1 MTIINTLIVDDH
13 PLVRDGLTARIN
25 RSTEVRVIG
34 EACDGEQA
42 LEMLKELKPDI
53 VLMDI
58 NMPKLNGI
66 QTTEAILDLY
76 PDILILVLSM
86 HDDREYVSSVIDAG
100 ARGYVLKSASAEE
113 MFNAIKAVYFGGIY
127 YSPAIA
133 QSILNKPEDPVDSLT
148 GREQV
153 VLDMLAKGASNKE
166 CANTLGISARTVET
180 HRRNIKQKLNLRS
193 TPALIRFALDSGL
206 GKSDKA

>member
-1 MTIINTLIVDDH
+1 MSIIKTLIVDDH
-13 PLVRDGLTARIN
+13 PLVRDGLTSRIN
-25 RSTEVRVIG
+25 RSTEVTVIG
-34 EACDGEQA
+34 EACDGDEA
-42 LEMLKELKPDI
+42 LKLLETLKPDV

-113 MFNAIKAVYFGGIY
+113 MFNAIKAVYYGGIY

-133 QSILNKPEDPVDSLT
+133 ESLAQKNEDPVDSLT
-148 GREQV
+148 DREQV

-166 CANTLGISARTVET
+166 CANLLGISARTVET

-193 TPALIRFALDSGL
+193 TPALIRFAIDSGL
-206 GKSDKA
+206 GKSNS

>member
-1 MTIINTLIVDDH
+1 MSIIKTLIVDDH

-25 RSTEVRVIG
+25 RSEEVTVIG
-34 EACDGEQA
+34 EACDGVEA
-42 LEMLKELKPDI
+42 LQLLEELKPDV

-58 NMPKLNGI
+58 NMPNLNGI

-86 HDDREYVSSVIDAG
+86 HDDREYVASVIDAG

-133 QSILNKPEDPVDSLT
+133 ESLAQKSEDPVDSLT
-148 GREQV
+148 DREQV

-166 CANTLGISARTVET
+166 CANSLGISARTVET

-193 TPALIRFALDSGL
+193 TPALIRFAIDSGL
-206 GKSDKA
+206 GKTNS

>member
-1 MTIINTLIVDDH
+1 MSIIKTLIVDDH
-13 PLVRDGLTARIN
+13 PLVRDGLAARIN
-25 RSTEVRVIG
+25 RSDEVTVIG

-42 LEMLKELKPDI
+42 LKLLEDLKPDV

-58 NMPKLNGI
+58 NMPNLNGI

-133 QSILNKPEDPVDSLT
+133 ASLAQKTEDPVDSLT
-148 GREQV
+148 DREQV

-193 TPALIRFALDSGL
+193 TPALIRFAIDSGL
-206 GKSDKA
+206 GKTNS

>member
-1 MTIINTLIVDDH
+1 MSIIKTLIVDDH
-13 PLVRDGLTARIN
+13 PLVRDGLAARIN
-25 RSTEVRVIG
+25 RSNEVTVIG

-42 LEMLKELKPDI
+42 LKLLEDLKPDV

-58 NMPKLNGI
+58 NMPNLNGI

-76 PDILILVLSM
+76 PEILILVLSM

-133 QSILNKPEDPVDSLT
+133 ASLAQKTEDPVDSLT
-148 GREQV
+148 DREQV

-193 TPALIRFALDSGL
+193 TPALIRFAIDSGL
-206 GKSDKA
+206 GKTNS

>member
-1 MTIINTLIVDDH
+1 MSIIKTLIVDDH

-25 RSTEVRVIG
+25 RSSEVVVIG
-34 EACDGEQA
+34 EACDGEHA
-42 LEMLKELKPDI
+42 LKLLEELSPDV

-58 NMPKLNGI
+58 NMPKMNGI
-66 QTTEAILDLY
+66 QATEAILDLY

-86 HDDREYVSSVIDAG
+86 HDDREYVASVIEAG

-127 YSPAIA
+127 YSPGIA
-133 QSILNKPEDPVDSLT
+133 ECMLEKPPGPVDSLT
-148 GREQV
+148 SREQV

-180 HRRNIKQKLNLRS
+180 HRRNIKTKLNLRS

-206 GKSDKA
+206 GKTD

>member
-1 MTIINTLIVDDH
+1 MSIIKTLIVDDH

-25 RSTEVRVIG
+25 RSSEVRVIG
-34 EACDGEQA
+34 EACDGVQA
-42 LEMLKELKPDI
+42 LELLKELTPDV

-58 NMPKLNGI
+58 NMPIMNGI

-76 PDILILVLSM
+76 PHILILVLSM

-100 ARGYVLKSASAEE
+100 ACGYVLKSASAEE

-127 YSPAIA
+127 YSPGIA
-133 QSILNKPEDPVDSLT
+133 ECMLRKPAGPVDSLT
-148 GREQV
+148 SREQV

-166 CANTLGISARTVET
+166 CANLLGISARTVET

-206 GKSDKA
+206 GKTD

>member
-25 RSTEVRVIG
+25 RSTEVKVIG

-58 NMPKLNGI
+58 NTPKLNGI

-180 HRRNIKQKLNLRS
+180 HRRNIKQKLNFRS

-206 GKSDKA
+206 GKSD

>member
-1 MTIINTLIVDDH
+1 MSIIKTLIVDDH
-13 PLVRDGLTARIN
+13 PLVRDGLKARIN
-25 RSTEVRVIG
+25 RSSEVSVIG
-34 EACDGEQA
+34 EACDGTEA
-42 LEMLKELKPDI
+42 LTLLEELKPDV

-58 NMPKLNGI
+58 NMPNLNGI
-66 QTTEAILDLY
+66 QTTEAILDVY

-133 QSILNKPEDPVDSLT
+133 ESLAQKTEDPVDSLT
-148 GREQV
+148 DREQV

-166 CANTLGISARTVET
+166 CANSLGISARTVET

-193 TPALIRFALDSGL
+193 TPALIRFAIDSGL
-206 GKSDKA
+206 GKSNS